1 MDINEIKVGD
11 FVIESEFVK
20 MYGRSLFTTYKV
32 VDVDVG
38 SDHPSITLKL
48 YRNTS
53 LGKYDNPDHRK
64 VWYNILKNKKNIRYI

>member
-38 SDHPSITLKL
+38 SDHPSITVNL
-48 YRNTS
+48 YRKTF
-53 LGKYDNPDHRK
+53 LGKYDNPDNRK
-64 VWYNILKNKKNIRYI
+64 VWYNLNNHVKIRYE